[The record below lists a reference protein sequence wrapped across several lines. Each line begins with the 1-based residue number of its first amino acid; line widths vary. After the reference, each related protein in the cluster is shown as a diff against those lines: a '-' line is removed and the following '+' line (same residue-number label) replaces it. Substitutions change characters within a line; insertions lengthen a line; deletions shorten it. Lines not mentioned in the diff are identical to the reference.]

1 MNEHETEPVRGL
13 PELLPAGETILWQG
27 APRWGALARRVFH
40 VRKIALYFAILLAWL
55 VYADIEDGIAPWS
68 IVQSSLWVIGGAAV
82 VIAILSILAWLT
94 ARSAIFTIT
103 TRRVVMRFGVA
114 FPVTFNLPFR
124 RIRSAGLRRYGD
136 GSGDIPLALFA
147 DDRIAYLVLWP
158 YARPWRF
165 SQAEPMLRGLARER
179 KMEAIGPTTPFR
191 LTGYADG
198 RLTLEDPETGRR
210 IDIEAFGHTNLEVF
224 SRLLPLPRSTTP

>member
-165 SQAEPMLRGLARER
+165 SQAEPMLRGLQDAGQVAEILAGALAADMATR
-179 KMEAIGPTTPFR
+179 TPV
-191 LTGYADG
+191 TQTASD
-198 RLTLEDPETGRR
+198 TAAAAKPSSQAAAE
-210 IDIEAFGHTNLEVF
+210 
-224 SRLLPLPRSTTP
+224 